1 MRNMM
6 QHLSN
11 ITQVFGK
18 KAADSFLL
26 VAFIHKIDVKIV
38 IIETESLVYLKNLSQ
53 LCLLFIC
60 IEVFYYPP
68 LSADS
73 WEPI

>member
-38 IIETESLVYLKNLSQ
+38 IIETESLVYL
-53 LCLLFIC
+53 CLLFIC